1 MMNAGIERKG
11 EYRMLTRDDF
21 INLYRKHRQEKV
33 LSIYLN
39 AEEHDPAKR
48 RAWRRALDHE
58 LEELEAKLDAA
69 ERPAYE
75 QALAQLKREL
85 RQFDAFLPERGWAG
99 FATAHELLY
108 AETLPVIMPDLARWE
123 DGLRA
128 APYVR
133 ALKQLTPV
141 TTVLVDS
148 RQARLYRYQQGDFT
162 ELFHITA
169 DMFFGDLSD
178 ANMSKRATTHTGV
191 RGETDTDAAQRFG
204 EVGTER
210 LLKHLVDVIREQAG
224 NDGTIV
230 VGGTNEMT
238 AAVIQRLPRTVNGRV
253 LEEPTLSFYMPVP
266 ELKRLTELAAS
277 AVTAQRHDRL
287 IEQVTDLARSG
298 GRGCLG
304 RPATTRSL
312 DERRVEVLLL
322 SRTLN
327 EQEPETADYFV
338 GTAFEQGAEVE
349 EMKGAAADRL
359 DREGQG
365 VGARLRF

>member
-1 MMNAGIERKG
+1 
-11 EYRMLTRDDF
+11 MLTREEF
-21 INLYRKHRQEKV
+21 INLYRKHRQDKV
-33 LSIYLN
+33 LSLYLN

-48 RAWRRALDHE
+48 RAWRRALDHV
-58 LEELEAKLDAA
+58 LEGLEAGLDPA

-75 QALAQLKREL
+75 QALSHLKQEL
-85 RQFDAFLPERGWAG
+85 RQFDAFLPDRGWAG
-99 FATAHELLY
+99 FATRDALLY

-148 RQARLYRYQQGDFT
+148 RQARLFRYEQGEFK
-162 ELFHITA
+162 ELSHITA

-178 ANMSKRATTHTGV
+178 VNMSKRATTHTGV

-204 EVGTER
+204 EVGTDR
-210 LLKHLVDVIREQAG
+210 LLKHLVDVLRDQAG

-230 VGGTNEMT
+230 IGGTNEVT
-238 AAVIQRLPRTVNGRV
+238 AAVIQRLPKTVNGRV
-253 LEEPTLSFYMPVP
+253 EEESTLSFYMSMP
-266 ELKRLTELAAS
+266 ELKRATELAAS
-277 AVTAQRHDRL
+277 AVTARRQERL
-287 IEQVTDLARSG
+287 VEQVADLAHAG

-304 RPATTRSL
+304 RTETSRAL
-312 DERRVEVLLL
+312 EERRVEVLLL

-327 EQEPETADYFV
+327 EAEPESADYFV

-349 EMKGAAADRL
+349 EVKAAAADHL
-359 DREGQG
+359 DRDGQG
-365 VGARLRF
+365 IGARLRF